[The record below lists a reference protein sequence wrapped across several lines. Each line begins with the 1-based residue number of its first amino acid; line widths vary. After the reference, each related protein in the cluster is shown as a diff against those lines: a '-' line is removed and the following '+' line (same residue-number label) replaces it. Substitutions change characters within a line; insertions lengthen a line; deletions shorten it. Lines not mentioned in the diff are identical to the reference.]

1 MANILDFFD
10 PRKEF
15 KIIPLKVSLTRVSP
29 SPLCLCLQPGA
40 REMRRAQEK
49 DEMAGPPPE
58 TNKDLQDWTEAQW
71 TTFRAGQEARLEE
84 EAARE
89 EGTLSHYSAVPGSNL
104 EGVESC
110 TTATVV
116 SSRALPRLPSGDIQN
131 LWTTYGFG
139 RQDKSWQVPIIEY
152 QDRIQDIIG
161 GEYLVSCVIQ
171 SMVIL
176 FVCLRRLQA

>member
-1 MANILDFFD
+1 
-10 PRKEF
+10 
-15 KIIPLKVSLTRVSP
+15 
-29 SPLCLCLQPGA
+29 
-40 REMRRAQEK
+40 
-49 DEMAGPPPE
+49 MAGPPPE
-58 TNKDLQDWTEAQW
+58 TNKDLEDWTEAQW

-89 EGTLSHYSAVPGSNL
+89 EGTLSQYSAVPGSNL

-116 SSRALPRLPSGDIQN
+116 SSRALPRLPRGDIQN

-161 GEYLVSCVIQ
+161 GEYLVTW
-171 SMVIL
+171 
-176 FVCLRRLQA
+176 FN